1 MTNTAPTGIKAP
13 SAGAVDVLVR
23 NGVTDAG
30 DPTRPAIIFG
40 PGYGTSQNMWRLVA
54 PQFADE
60 RRVVMFD
67 HVGSGDSD
75 VSAYD
80 RRKYDSLRGYAND
93 LLEIIRE
100 LDLHDVVFVGHSVSA
115 MIGALA
121 AIQEPQRFARLIM
134 LGLSPRYLNDEGYL
148 GGFERADIDALLDA
162 LEVNHAS
169 WASAMAPTLMQN
181 ADRPEL
187 AQELADSMAR
197 TNTMVA
203 QHFARVTFLSDM
215 RRYLKDIR
223 TPTLILQSS
232 DDIIAPL
239 EVGEYLHEHISDS
252 ELVVLSAAGHYAHL
266 SDPAEIE
273 RQIRRCL

>member
-1 MTNTAPTGIKAP
+1 MTNTTPTGPIAP
-13 SAGAVDVLVR
+13 SIGAVDVLVR
-23 NGVTDAG
+23 NGVSVSG
-30 DPTRPAIIFG
+30 DPALPPIIFG

-54 PQFADE
+54 PQFTDQ
-60 RRVVMFD
+60 RRVVRFD
-67 HVGSGDSD
+67 HVGSGESD

-80 RRKYDSLRGYAND
+80 RRKYDSLRGYASD

-134 LGLSPRYLNDEGYL
+134 LAPSPRYLNDEGYV
-148 GGFERADIDALLDA
+148 GGFERADVDALLDA

-169 WASAMAPTLMQN
+169 WATAMAPALMKN

-187 AQELADSMAR
+187 AQELADSMSR
-197 TNTMVA
+197 TSSLVA

-215 RRYLKDIR
+215 RRFLKDIS

-232 DDIIAPL
+232 DDLIAPL

-252 ELVVLSAAGHYAHL
+252 ELVVLNAAGHYAHL

-273 RQIRRCL
+273 RWIRQYL

>member
-1 MTNTAPTGIKAP
+1 VTNTAPTGLNAP

-23 NGVTDAG
+23 NGVSVVG
-30 DPTRPAIIFG
+30 DPALPAIIFG

-54 PQFADE
+54 PRFVDE
-60 RRVVMFD
+60 RRVVRFD

-80 RRKYDSLRGYAND
+80 RRKYDSLRGYAAD
-93 LLEIIRE
+93 LLEIIRA

-121 AIQEPQRFARLIM
+121 AIQEPSRFAKLVM
-134 LGLSPRYLNDEGYL
+134 LGPSPRYLNDDGYV
-148 GGFERADIDALLDA
+148 GGFERADVDALLDA
-162 LEVNHAS
+162 LEVNHAD
-169 WASAMAPTLMQN
+169 WANAMAPALMKN
-181 ADRPEL
+181 PDRPEL
-187 AQELADSMAR
+187 ARELADSMAR
-197 TNTMVA
+197 TNTQVA

-215 RRYLKDIR
+215 RRFLKDIS

-232 DDIIAPL
+232 DDLIAPI
-239 EVGEYLHEHISDS
+239 EVGEYLHQHIVDS

-273 RQIRRCL
+273 REIRRCL

>member
-1 MTNTAPTGIKAP
+1 VTFTQP
-13 SAGAVDVLVR
+13 AGANLPESSTADVLTR
-23 NGVTDAG
+23 NGVTVLG
-30 DPTRPAIIFG
+30 DPAGQPVVFG

-60 RRVVMFD
+60 RRVVRFD

-80 RRKYDSLRGYAND
+80 RRKYDSLRGYAAD
-93 LLEIIRE
+93 LLEILRA

-121 AIQEPQRFARLIM
+121 AVEEPDRFARLIM
-134 LGLSPRYLNDEGYL
+134 LGPSPRYLNDEGYL
-148 GGFERADIDALLDA
+148 GGFERADVDALLDA
-162 LEVNHAS
+162 LEVNHVS
-169 WASAMAPTLMQN
+169 WAAEMAPALMQN

-187 AQELADSMAR
+187 AAELAESMAR

-203 QHFARVTFLSDM
+203 QHFARVTFLSDW
-215 RRYLKDIR
+215 RRLLKNIT

-232 DDIIAPL
+232 DDLIAPL
-239 EVGEYLHEHISDS
+239 EVGAYLHEHIIGS
-252 ELVVLSAAGHYAHL
+252 ELVVLNAAGHYAHL
-266 SDPAEIE
+266 SDPGEIE
-273 RQIRRCL
+273 RQIRRFL

>member
-1 MTNTAPTGIKAP
+1 VTNSIPTGLKAIQ
-13 SAGAVDVLVR
+13 AGAVDVLAR
-23 NGVTDAG
+23 NGVSLAG
-30 DPTRPAIIFG
+30 DPELPPIVFG

-54 PQFADE
+54 PQFTDQ
-60 RRVVMFD
+60 RHVVRFD

-93 LLEIIRE
+93 LLDIIRT

-121 AIQEPQRFARLIM
+121 AIQEPGRFARLVM
-134 LGLSPRYLNDEGYL
+134 LGPSPRYLNDDGYV
-148 GGFERADIDALLDA
+148 GGFERSDVDALLDA
-162 LEVNHAS
+162 IEVNHAS
-169 WASAMAPTLMQN
+169 WATAMAPALMKN
-181 ADRPEL
+181 PDRPEL
-187 AQELADSMAR
+187 ATELAESMAR
-197 TNTMVA
+197 TDTMVA
-203 QHFARVTFLSDM
+203 QHFARVTFLSDL
-215 RRYLKDIR
+215 RRFLKNIS

-232 DDIIAPL
+232 DDLIAPI
-239 EVGEYLHEHISDS
+239 EVGEYLHQNISDS
-252 ELVVLSAAGHYAHL
+252 ELVVLNAAGHYAHL

>member
-1 MTNTAPTGIKAP
+1 MTDTAPTGLTAP

-23 NGVTDAG
+23 NGVTVAG
-30 DPTRPAIIFG
+30 DPSLPPIIFG

-54 PQFADE
+54 PQFVDA

-75 VSAYD
+75 VAAYD
-80 RRKYDSLRGYAND
+80 RRKYDSLRGYAAD

-121 AIQEPQRFARLIM
+121 AIQEPARFARLIM
-134 LGLSPRYLNDEGYL
+134 LGPSPRYLNDEGYL

-169 WASAMAPTLMQN
+169 WATAMAPTLMQN

-187 AQELADSMAR
+187 ADELADSMAR

-215 RRYLKDIR
+215 RRFLKDIS

-239 EVGEYLHEHISDS
+239 EVGEYLHEHIVDS

-266 SDPAEIE
+266 SNPAEIE

>member
-1 MTNTAPTGIKAP
+1 MTTGQ
-13 SAGAVDVLVR
+13 SASSDAGVDVLAR
-23 NGVTDAG
+23 NGVTVHG
-30 DPTRPAIIFG
+30 DPAAAPIVFG

-54 PQFADE
+54 PQFAADH
-60 RRVVMFD
+60 RVVRFD

-80 RRKYDSLRGYAND
+80 RRKYDTLRGYAAD
-93 LLEIIRE
+93 LLEILRS

-121 AIQEPQRFARLIM
+121 AIEEPERFAKLIM
-134 LGLSPRYLNDEGYL
+134 LGPSPRYLNDEGYV
-148 GGFERADIDALLDA
+148 GGFERADVDALLDA
-162 LEVNHAS
+162 LEVDHVS
-169 WASAMAPTLMQN
+169 WAAQMAPALMQN
-181 ADRPEL
+181 AERPEL
-187 AQELADSMAR
+187 AVELAESMAR
-197 TNTMVA
+197 TNTKVA

-215 RRYLKDIR
+215 RRYLKNIS
-223 TPTLILQSS
+223 TPTLILQST
-232 DDIIAPL
+232 DDLIAPL
-239 EVGEYLHEHISDS
+239 EVGEYLHEHIAGS

>member
-1 MTNTAPTGIKAP
+1 MTDTAPTGLTAP

-23 NGVTDAG
+23 NCVTVAG
-30 DPTRPAIIFG
+30 DPSLPPILFG

-54 PQFADE
+54 PQFVDA

-80 RRKYDSLRGYAND
+80 RRKYDTLRGYAAD
-93 LLEIIRE
+93 LLEIVRS

-121 AIQEPQRFARLIM
+121 AIEEPERFAKLIM
-134 LGLSPRYLNDEGYL
+134 LSPSPRYLNDDGYV
-148 GGFERADIDALLDA
+148 GGFERADVDALLDA
-162 LEVNHAS
+162 LEVDHVS
-169 WASAMAPTLMQN
+169 WAAQMAPALMQN
-181 ADRPEL
+181 AERPEL
-187 AQELADSMAR
+187 AVELAESMAR
-197 TNTMVA
+197 TTTKVA

-215 RRYLKDIR
+215 RRYLKHIS
-223 TPTLILQSS
+223 TPTLILQTS
-232 DDIIAPL
+232 DDLIAPL
-239 EVGEYLHEHISDS
+239 EVGEYLHEHIAGS
-252 ELVVLSAAGHYAHL
+252 ELVVLGAAGHYAHL

-273 RQIRRCL
+273 QQIRRCL

>member
-1 MTNTAPTGIKAP
+1 MTNTVPTSLTSP
-13 SAGAVDVLVR
+13 SAWAVDVLVR
-23 NGVTDAG
+23 NGVSVVG
-30 DPTRPAIIFG
+30 DPTRPPIIFG
-40 PGYGTSQNMWRLVA
+40 PGYGTSQDMWRLVA
-54 PQFADE
+54 PQFAE
-60 RRVVMFD
+60 GHRVVMFD

-121 AIQEPQRFARLIM
+121 AIQEPRRFARLIM
-134 LGLSPRYLNDEGYL
+134 LGPSPRYLNDEGYL

-169 WASAMAPTLMQN
+169 WATAMAPTLMQN

-187 AQELADSMAR
+187 AEELAESMAR
-197 TNTMVA
+197 TDTMVA

-215 RRYLKDIR
+215 RRYLKDIS

-239 EVGEYLHEHISDS
+239 EVGEYLHEHIADS

>member
-1 MTNTAPTGIKAP
+1 MTDTAPTGLTAP

-23 NGVTDAG
+23 NGVTVAG
-30 DPTRPAIIFG
+30 DPSLPPIIFG

-54 PQFADE
+54 PQFVDA

-75 VSAYD
+75 VAAYD
-80 RRKYDSLRGYAND
+80 RRKYDSLRGYAAD

-121 AIQEPQRFARLIM
+121 AIQEPARFARLIM
-134 LGLSPRYLNDEGYL
+134 LGPSPRYLNDEGYL

-169 WASAMAPTLMQN
+169 WATAMAPTLMQN

-187 AQELADSMAR
+187 ADELADSMAR

-215 RRYLKDIR
+215 RRFLKDIS

-239 EVGEYLHEHISDS
+239 EVGEYLHEHIADS

-266 SDPAEIE
+266 SNPAEIE

>member
-1 MTNTAPTGIKAP
+1 VTNTVPTGLNAP
-13 SAGAVDVLVR
+13 SVGAVDVLAR
-23 NGVTDAG
+23 NGVSVVG
-30 DPTRPAIIFG
+30 DPALPAIVFG

-54 PQFADE
+54 PQFADQ

-80 RRKYDSLRGYAND
+80 RRKYDSLRGYAAD
-93 LLEIIRE
+93 LLEIIRA

-121 AIQEPQRFARLIM
+121 AIQEPDRFAQLVM
-134 LGLSPRYLNDEGYL
+134 LGPSPRYLNDDDYV
-148 GGFERADIDALLDA
+148 GGFERADVDALLDA
-162 LEVNHAS
+162 LEVDHAD
-169 WASAMAPTLMQN
+169 WASAMAPALMKN
-181 ADRPEL
+181 PDRPEL

-197 TNTMVA
+197 QNTLVA

-215 RRYLKDIR
+215 RRFLKDIS

-232 DDIIAPL
+232 DDLIAPL
-239 EVGEYLHEHISDS
+239 EVGEYLHEHIVDS
-252 ELVVLSAAGHYAHL
+252 ELVVLNAAGHYAHL
-266 SDPAEIE
+266 SNPTEIE
-273 RQIRRCL
+273 REIRRCL

>member
-1 MTNTAPTGIKAP
+1 VTDTAPTGLTAP

-23 NGVTDAG
+23 NGVTVAG
-30 DPTRPAIIFG
+30 DPSLPPIIFG

-54 PQFADE
+54 PQFVDA

-75 VSAYD
+75 VAAYD
-80 RRKYDSLRGYAND
+80 RRKYDSLRGYAAD

-121 AIQEPQRFARLIM
+121 AIQEPARFARLIM
-134 LGLSPRYLNDEGYL
+134 LGPSPRYLNDEGYL

-169 WASAMAPTLMQN
+169 WATAMAPTLMQN

-187 AQELADSMAR
+187 ADELADSMAR

-215 RRYLKDIR
+215 RRFLKDIS

-239 EVGEYLHEHISDS
+239 EVGEYLHEHIIDS

-266 SDPAEIE
+266 SNPAEIE

>member
-1 MTNTAPTGIKAP
+1 VTNTAPTGLDAL
-13 SAGAVDVLVR
+13 SAGTVDVLVR
-23 NGVTDAG
+23 NGVSVTGDAG
-30 DPTRPAIIFG
+30 KPPIIFG

-60 RRVVMFD
+60 RRVVRFD
-67 HVGSGDSD
+67 HVGSGESD
-75 VSAYD
+75 VTAYD
-80 RRKYDSLRGYAND
+80 RRKYDSLRGYAAD
-93 LLEIIRE
+93 LLEIIRT

-121 AIQEPQRFARLIM
+121 AIQEPQRFSRLVM
-134 LGLSPRYLNDEGYL
+134 LGPSPRYLNDEGYV
-148 GGFERADIDALLDA
+148 GGFERADVDALLDA

-169 WASAMAPTLMQN
+169 WATAMAPALMRN

-187 AQELADSMAR
+187 AAELADSMAR
-197 TNTMVA
+197 TDTMVA

-215 RRYLKDIR
+215 RRYLKDIS

-232 DDIIAPL
+232 DDLIAPL
-239 EVGEYLHEHISDS
+239 EVGEYLHDHISDS
-252 ELVVLSAAGHYAHL
+252 ELVVLNAAGHYAHL

>member
-1 MTNTAPTGIKAP
+1 VTDTAPTGLTAP

-23 NGVTDAG
+23 NGVTVAG
-30 DPTRPAIIFG
+30 DPSLPPIIFG

-54 PQFADE
+54 PQFVDA

-75 VSAYD
+75 VAAYD
-80 RRKYDSLRGYAND
+80 RRKYDSLRGYAAD

-121 AIQEPQRFARLIM
+121 AIQEPARFARLIM
-134 LGLSPRYLNDEGYL
+134 LGPSPRYLNDEGYL

-169 WASAMAPTLMQN
+169 WATAMAPTLMQN

-187 AQELADSMAR
+187 ADELADSMAR

-215 RRYLKDIR
+215 RRFLKDIS

-239 EVGEYLHEHISDS
+239 EVGEYLHEHIADS

-266 SDPAEIE
+266 SNPAEIE